1 MGSKEASKRYRER
14 HREKV
19 REIQRAW
26 NSANRERVT
35 AYGRN
40 RSRRR
45 AGFTEDR
52 FAITASLQGRACA
65 ICRIPFDSLPS
76 KHVHADHDHSTG
88 EARGVLCKNCNLGLG
103 VFKDSPA
110 LLSAAINY
118 LAKPPSKE
126 VIVLEPKIDELKAAV
141 EANTAMLRELTA
153 ALLAAGALQT
163 AQASAALHSAP
174 GVQAVVAAQRELN
187 AKEADAAKK
196 QTSGT
201 AADATAAD
209 ASGSAQTATE
219 SKPSGATSAP
229 TPEKSNDEPPRGA
242 LQPWTDK
249 TAEIYAE
256 LKDAESTQ
264 ENVKRLIV
272 FGINQKIPG
281 DGRAIAEA
289 VLARFGAN
297 AVSEKPG
304 KKGLSADQYPDVFA
318 YGLRVLAGELDPR
331 EAEQP
336 ES

>member
-1 MGSKEASKRYRER
+1 MSLE
-14 HREKV
+14 
-19 REIQRAW
+19 Q
-26 NSANRERVT
+26 
-35 AYGRN
+35 
-40 RSRRR
+40 
-45 AGFTEDR
+45 
-52 FAITASLQGRACA
+52 AI
-65 ICRIPFDSLPS
+65 
-76 KHVHADHDHSTG
+76 ADNT
-88 EARGVLCKNCNLGLG
+88 
-103 VFKDSPA
+103 
-110 LLSAAINY
+110 AAI
-118 LAKPPSKE
+118 K
-126 VIVLEPKIDELKAAV
+126 
-141 EANTAMLRELTA
+141 ELTA

-174 GVQAVVAAQRELN
+174 GVQAVAAAQRELN

-209 ASGSAQTATE
+209 VSGSAQTATE
-219 SKPSGATSAP
+219 SKPSGATSAQ
-229 TPEKSNDEPPRGA
+229 TPAKSSGVPPSAERK
-242 LQPWTDK
+242 PWADK

-256 LKDAESTQ
+256 LKGAEPTQ

-304 KKGLSADQYPDVFA
+304 KRGLTEDQYADVFA

>member
-1 MGSKEASKRYRER
+1 MSIE
-14 HREKV
+14 
-19 REIQRAW
+19 Q
-26 NSANRERVT
+26 
-35 AYGRN
+35 
-40 RSRRR
+40 
-45 AGFTEDR
+45 
-52 FAITASLQGRACA
+52 AI
-65 ICRIPFDSLPS
+65 
-76 KHVHADHDHSTG
+76 ADNT
-88 EARGVLCKNCNLGLG
+88 
-103 VFKDSPA
+103 
-110 LLSAAINY
+110 AAI
-118 LAKPPSKE
+118 K
-126 VIVLEPKIDELKAAV
+126 
-141 EANTAMLRELTA
+141 ELTA

-256 LKDAESTQ
+256 LKDAEPTQ

>member
-65 ICRIPFDSLPS
+65 ICRTPFDSLPS

-174 GVQAVVAAQRELN
+174 GVQAVAAAQRELN

-201 AADATAAD
+201 AADAPVAD
-209 ASGSAQTATE
+209 ASKSAPTANA
-219 SKPSGATSAP
+219 SKPSGEPSPSTPTS
-229 TPEKSNDEPPRGA
+229 SNA
-242 LQPWTDK
+242 AQPSGERKPWADH

-256 LKDAESTQ
+256 LKDAEPTV

-272 FGINQKIPG
+272 IGINQKIPT

-297 AVSEKPG
+297 SVSDKPG
-304 KKGLSADQYPDVFA
+304 RRGLTEDQYADVFA
-318 YGLRVLAGELDPR
+318 YGLRVLAGEIDPR
-331 EAEQP
+331 EAETT
-336 ES
+336 E

>member
-14 HREKV
+14 HKEKV

-26 NSANRERVT
+26 NSANRERVA

-45 AGFTEDR
+45 AGFTEDH
-52 FAITASLQGRACA
+52 FAFTASLQGRACA
-65 ICRIPFDSLPS
+65 ICRTPFDSLPS

-153 ALLAAGALQT
+153 ALIASGALQT

-174 GVQAVVAAQRELN
+174 GVQAVAAAQKQLN
-187 AKEADAAKK
+187 AKDAAEAKK
-196 QTSGT
+196 PD
-201 AADATAAD
+201 AAQID
-209 ASGSAQTATE
+209 ASAGAAATKE
-219 SKPSGATSAP
+219 SKPSGATSAQ
-229 TPEKSNDEPPRGA
+229 TPEKSSAAQQNVE
-242 LQPWTDK
+242 LKPWATH

-256 LKDAESTQ
+256 LKDAEPTL

-272 FGINQKIPG
+272 TGINSKIPG

-304 KKGLSADQYPDVFA
+304 KKGLSEDQYADVLA

-331 EAEQP
+331 ESEQAAA
-336 ES
+336 